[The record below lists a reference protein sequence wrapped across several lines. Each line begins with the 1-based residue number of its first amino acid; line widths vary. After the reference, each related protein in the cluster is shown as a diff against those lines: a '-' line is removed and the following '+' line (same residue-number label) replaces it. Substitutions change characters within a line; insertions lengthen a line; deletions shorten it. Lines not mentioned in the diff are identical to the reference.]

1 MGSICHRTAYNYQ
14 VVSSYFSHKRLLY
27 LILFSMIFGIVGAF
41 WLLSGLPSVDT
52 LPEHLTMPSIR
63 ITDRN
68 GRLLYEILQGDAGRH
83 MVVPLASIPKALRQ
97 ATIATEDR
105 SFYQNPGVDLRGILR
120 AIWINLRGAET
131 VAGGSTITQQVA
143 RNLLLTDPERGQRT
157 LRRKL
162 REVILA
168 WQLSHRYT
176 KDELLSYYLNQTYYG
191 GLAYGVEA
199 AAQTYF
205 GKSVSELDLAECAL
219 IAGIPQ
225 APALYNPFTDFEAAK
240 ERQNTV
246 LGLLLAAG
254 SITPEEESLAR
265 REPLRLAS
273 TPYPMEAPHFVMM
286 VRSRLDALFT
296 PEDLYAS
303 GGLVVRTTLDLDWQK
318 IAERTIQRQIDELRT
333 SEDGLGHNV
342 NNAALVALDPNTGE
356 VLALVGNPNYY
367 DAQHAGAINMAISPR
382 QPGSAIKP
390 IVYAAAFDPTQ
401 AAPWTAGTMILDV
414 RTSFVTYDKQVYSP
428 ENYDQQEHGPVLA
441 RQALASSLNIPAVIT
456 LDHIGLDRFARLA
469 GNLGITT
476 LEDPTQYDLSLAL
489 GGGAVRLIE
498 LTAAYGAFANT
509 GYRVI
514 PSIILDITNAAGEHI
529 YKTPSVQEQRV
540 LDARVAWLI
549 SDILSDDNARRLG
562 FGANSVLR
570 LDRPAAVKTGTTSN
584 FHDNWAVGYT
594 PDLVVG
600 VWAGNSTYEAMRE
613 VTGLTGAAPIWHD
626 FMRLVLNGKPK
637 HPFNRPDGMVQAE
650 ICTLSGL
657 LPTDACPFKRLE
669 WYIAGT
675 QPTTPDTF
683 YRSVTIDIAT
693 NRLADA
699 QTPPEQRLT
708 RLALDLPLA
717 AYPWA
722 RSQGLVLYPDLLRNE
737 DASTPDSGNS
747 SAASQAP
754 IRIISPPA
762 QAIYRFVPGY
772 AAEAQQVRLEAVGI
786 SSLKS
791 VTLWVDGV
799 KLAVLSAAPYEA
811 WWPLAV
817 GRHVAWAEAVL
828 SDGTRTTSER
838 VSFEVK

>member
-1 MGSICHRTAYNYQ
+1 LTAFA
-14 VVSSYFSHKRLLY
+14 V
-27 LILFSMIFGIVGAF
+27 IGAF
-41 WLLSGLPSVDT
+41 WLLYGLPSVEA
-52 LPEHLTMPSIR
+52 LPEHLNMPSMR

-68 GRLLYEILQGDAGRH
+68 GRLLYEVLQGDAGRH
-83 MVVPLASIPKALRQ
+83 TVVPFASIPKALRQ

-120 AIWINLRGAET
+120 AVWINLGGGET

-143 RNLLLTDPERGQRT
+143 RNLLLTSPERGQRT

-162 REVILA
+162 REAILA
-168 WQLSHRYT
+168 WQLSRRYT
-176 KDELLSYYLNQTYYG
+176 KDEILSYYLNQTYYG

-205 GKSVSELDLAECAL
+205 GRSVSELDLAECAL

-225 APALYNPFTDFEAAK
+225 APALYNPFTDFEAAQK
-240 ERQNTV
+240 RQSTV
-246 LGLLLAAG
+246 LGLMVAAG
-254 SITPEEESLAR
+254 SITPEEESLAE

-286 VRSRLDALFT
+286 VRNRLDALFT
-296 PEDLYAS
+296 PEALYAS

-318 IAERTIQRQIDELRT
+318 IAERAILRQIDELKT

-342 NNAALVALDPNTGE
+342 NNAALVAMDPRTGE
-356 VLALVGNPNYY
+356 VYALVGNPDYY
-367 DAQHAGAINMAISPR
+367 DAQHAGAVNMAISPR

-401 AAPWTAGTMILDV
+401 PAPWSAGTMILDV
-414 RTSFVTYDKQVYSP
+414 HTSFVTHDNRAYSP
-428 ENYDQQEHGPVLA
+428 ENYDRQEHGPVLA

-469 GNLGITT
+469 ASLGITT
-476 LEDPTQYDLSLAL
+476 LEDPAQYDLSLAL

-509 GYRVI
+509 GYRVT
-514 PSIILDITNAAGEHI
+514 PGIILDITNAAGERV
-529 YKTPSVQEQRV
+529 YTAPSMQKQRV

-549 SDILSDDNARRLG
+549 SDILSDDDARRLG
-562 FGANSVLR
+562 FGANSLLR
-570 LDRPAAVKTGTTSN
+570 IDRPAAVKTGTTSN

-626 FMRLVLNGKPK
+626 FMRLVLAGKPERS
-637 HPFNRPDGMVQAE
+637 FERPDGMVQVE

-657 LPTDACPFKRLE
+657 LPTDACPFRRLE
-669 WYIAGT
+669 WYISGT
-675 QPTTPDTF
+675 QPATSDTF
-683 YRSVTIDIAT
+683 YRLVTIDAAT
-693 NRLADA
+693 NRLADGG
-699 QTPPEQRLT
+699 TPPGQRLT
-708 RLALDLPLA
+708 RVALDLPLA

-722 RSQGLVLYPDLLRNE
+722 RSQGLMLYPDLLRKE
-737 DASTPDSGNS
+737 DASYSDPGAS
-747 SAASQAP
+747 SAATQAP
-754 IRIISPPA
+754 IRMVSPPA
-762 QAIYRFVPGY
+762 QAIYRFAPDY
-772 AAEAQQVRLEAVGI
+772 AAQAQQIRLEAVGI
-786 SSLKS
+786 SSLQS

-799 KLAVLSAAPYEA
+799 KLAELSAAPYQT

-817 GRHVAWAEAVL
+817 GQHEAWAEAVL
-828 SDGTRTTSER
+828 SDGTFASSER